1 MTLTARTRRAS
12 LTGAMLAV
20 AAVLAAGCSPSTS
33 SSSASGSSSSAT
45 GGASGATAASG
56 APASGSG
63 ASGSGSGASGSDAT
77 GSAASGSGASGSVVV
92 ASPAASGAASGTP
105 ACTTNDLKT
114 TIGNY
119 GGGTPGSYY
128 SIIDFTNTSSASC
141 TLYGYP
147 GVSLRNAEYA
157 QIGAAATRTA
167 KPAPSLVTLAPGAT
181 GNASLRMTDP
191 SVYPS
196 SECDQVTSAYLMIY
210 PPDQTESTELPLKE
224 ATCSSSSIKMLGIG
238 AIAAGA
244 AG

>member
-45 GGASGATAASG
+45 GGASGATAASS

-63 ASGSGSGASGSDAT
+63 SAASGSVAS